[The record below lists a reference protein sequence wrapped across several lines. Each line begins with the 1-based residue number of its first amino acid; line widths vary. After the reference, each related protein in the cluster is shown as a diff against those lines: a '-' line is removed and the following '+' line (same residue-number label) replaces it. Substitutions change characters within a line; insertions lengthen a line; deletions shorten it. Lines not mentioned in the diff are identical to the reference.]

1 MKKITSVFSRILF
14 GLLTAAL
21 LLLSTSPVQA
31 QSRRLIQKQ
40 VKKLEKQTATPATKS
55 QTPEPVSPTPIQSET
70 QQNRPNIAGLQPA
83 NPRLQAVVLDRF
95 LPRLDL
101 TDEQRKQIQLTRLQH
116 IRRLRTLLDIERA
129 HTRAYDEALF
139 DLSIDTKE
147 VEKRAAQLA
156 EVRTDMLNAQAKFFL
171 ELRKLLTPEQFT
183 KLRQLMDEERA
194 FKRAAP

>member
-1 MKKITSVFSRILF
+1 MKRITSASSTILF
-14 GLLTAAL
+14 GILATALIILSAL
-21 LLLSTSPVQA
+21 PAQA

-40 VKKLEKQTATPATKS
+40 VKRLEKQTATPATTT
-55 QTPEPVSPTPIQSET
+55 QTPEPASPTPNQSET
-70 QQNRPNIAGLQPA
+70 QQNRPNIGGLQPA

-101 TDEQRKQIQLTRLQH
+101 TEEQRKQIQLTRLQH

-171 ELRKLLTPEQFT
+171 ELRRLLTPEQFT

-194 FKRAAP
+194 FKRTTP